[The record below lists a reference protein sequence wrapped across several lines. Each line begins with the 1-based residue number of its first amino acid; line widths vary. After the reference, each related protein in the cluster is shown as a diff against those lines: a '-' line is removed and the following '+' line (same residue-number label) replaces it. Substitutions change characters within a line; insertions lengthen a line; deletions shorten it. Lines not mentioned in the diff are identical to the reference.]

1 VQTRH
6 PPGRVDTG
14 NDAEHHGQEEPIGK
28 YARDFTGKAEPETPA
43 TRRMLMLRAFLADR
57 MKLVVRT
64 ESREMEAFALVVA
77 RSDRRLGAQIRPS
90 SVDCV
95 AVRASRGGATA
106 PATPDGQR
114 PQCGALSR
122 LGFISAGGVTMA
134 ELAANILRPAGRPV
148 TDRTGLPGGYDFD
161 LKWVPDDVR
170 RAAAR
175 PIDGP
180 SFVVAL
186 EEQLGLRLENTR
198 TAMEF
203 VVVES
208 VQRPAEN

>member
-1 VQTRH
+1 
-6 PPGRVDTG
+6 
-14 NDAEHHGQEEPIGK
+14 
-28 YARDFTGKAEPETPA
+28 
-43 TRRMLMLRAFLADR
+43 MLRAFLADR
-57 MKLVVRT
+57 LKLVVRT
-64 ESREMEAFALVVA
+64 ESRE
-77 RSDRRLGAQIRPS
+77 
-90 SVDCV
+90 
-95 AVRASRGGATA
+95 
-106 PATPDGQR
+106 
-114 PQCGALSR
+114 
-122 LGFISAGGVTMA
+122 
-134 ELAANILRPAGRPV
+134 
-148 TDRTGLPGGYDFD
+148 FD